1 MIRLFRIARTAYIDD
16 LTGEGARL
24 YGGRWSR
31 KGDAALY
38 TSESRAL
45 AAMEYLVHLPPAL
58 APPNLSMR
66 EFELPED
73 VSISDVPVTT
83 LPPDWKTTPPLDM
96 TMQIGSDWLQ
106 ARNSLLLKVPSVFVE
121 HEYNVLINPSHP
133 EFKHLK
139 ALASQPFVFD
149 TRLSAPR

>member
-1 MIRLFRIARTAYIDD
+1 MIRLFRIARTARIND

-45 AAMEYLVHLPPAL
+45 AAMEYLVHLPPVL
-58 APPNLSMR
+58 APPDLSMR

-83 LPPDWKTTPPLDM
+83 LPPDWKTSPPLDT
-96 TMQIGSDWLQ
+96 TMEIGSNWLQ
-106 ARNSLLLKVPSVFVE
+106 AKSSLLLKVPSVIVE
-121 HEYNVLINPSHP
+121 HETNVLMNPYHP
-133 EFKHLK
+133 EFEKVR
-139 ALASQPFVFD
+139 ALPPQLFVFD
-149 TRLSAPR
+149 ARLLP